1 MRAHATKSPHLSLPP
16 RRGKRLGKRRPADQL
31 ERIRGFER
39 FERSAAL
46 ERFER
51 MSNQGP
57 LDGVRVL
64 DLTRVLAGPYCTMF
78 LGDLGA
84 EVVKVEQPGVGDDTR
99 GWGPPFAG
107 GESAYFL
114 CINRNKKSITLDLK
128 SAEGIELLK
137 KLATCADV
145 LIENFR
151 PGTMERLGL
160 AEKDLRAVN
169 PRLIYASLSGFGADG
184 PMSDVPGY
192 DLIIQAWGGLMS
204 ITGMP
209 DGEPTKVGVAIID
222 LVAGLMLG
230 KSIAAALF
238 AREKLGIGQKIDT
251 SLLEAEVA
259 CLINAGSNYLVE
271 GTIPGRW
278 GNAHPTIVPYQS
290 FKTADGFLVIGV
302 ASESIWQRFCPA
314 IGKAELADDSRFVKN
329 ANRVEN
335 RVALIAMLS
344 EMFLSRDTD
353 TWLGLL
359 NEAEV
364 PCAPIQTIDKVLTA
378 PQVRHRDM
386 VVEVDHPTAGPVR
399 MAGIPVKFSA
409 TPASVRLPP
418 PLLGQHT
425 EEILETW
432 LGMKNKDINELKEKK
447 VL

>member
-1 MRAHATKSPHLSLPP
+1 
-16 RRGKRLGKRRPADQL
+16 
-31 ERIRGFER
+31 
-39 FERSAAL
+39 
-46 ERFER
+46 
-51 MSNQGP
+51 MSDLKNGP
-57 LDGVRVL
+57 LHGIRVL

-99 GWGPPFAG
+99 GWGPPFSG

-114 CINRNKKSITLDLK
+114 CINRNKKSITVDFK
-128 SAEGIELLK
+128 SNEGVALIRQLSER
-137 KLATCADV
+137 ADV

-151 PGTMERLGL
+151 PGAMDRLGL
-160 AEKDLRAVN
+160 GEKELRAAN
-169 PRLIYASLSGFGADG
+169 PKLIYASLSGFGADG

-230 KSIAAALF
+230 KAIAAALF
-238 AREKLGIGQKIDT
+238 AREKHGVGQKIDT

-259 CLINAGSNYLVE
+259 ALINAGSNYLIGGKV
-271 GTIPGRW
+271 PGRW

-290 FKTADGFLVIGV
+290 FQTADGFLVLGV
-302 ASESIWQRFCPA
+302 ASETIWRRFCPA
-314 IGKAELADDSRFVKN
+314 IGRAELADDARFAKN

-335 RVALIAMLS
+335 RAALIAILA
-344 EMFLSRDTD
+344 ELFRTRDTA
-353 TWLGLL
+353 TWLELL
-359 NEAEV
+359 NDTEV
-364 PCAPIQTIDKVLTA
+364 PCAPVQTIDQVFNA
-378 PQVRHRDM
+378 PQVRHREM
-386 VVEVDHPTAGPVR
+386 LVTVNHPTAGTVP

-425 EEILETW
+425 EEVLASW
-432 LGMKNKDINELKEKK
+432 LGMGDKEIAELKRKS
-447 VL
+447 VT

>member
-1 MRAHATKSPHLSLPP
+1 
-16 RRGKRLGKRRPADQL
+16 
-31 ERIRGFER
+31 
-39 FERSAAL
+39 
-46 ERFER
+46 
-51 MSNQGP
+51 MSNPNKGP
-57 LDGVRVL
+57 LDGIRVL

-84 EVVKVEQPGVGDDTR
+84 DIVKVEQPGIGDDTR

-114 CINRNKKSITLDLK
+114 CVNRNKKSITLDLK
-128 SAEGIELLK
+128 SAEGIGLLRR
-137 KLATCADV
+137 LASSADV

-160 AEKDLRAVN
+160 GEKDLRATN

-184 PMSDVPGY
+184 PMSDAPGY

-230 KSIAAALF
+230 KSIVAALF
-238 AREKLGIGQKIDT
+238 AREKLGAGQKIDT

-259 CLINAGSNYLVE
+259 CLINVGSNYLVE
-271 GTIPGRW
+271 GKIPGRW

-302 ASESIWQRFCPA
+302 ASEGIWRRFCAA
-314 IGKAELADDSRFVKN
+314 IGRAEWADDPRFAKN
-329 ANRVEN
+329 SNRVEN
-335 RVALIAMLS
+335 RGALITTLS
-344 EMFLSRDTD
+344 EIFLGRETD
-353 TWLGLL
+353 AWLKLL
-359 NEAEV
+359 NEGEV
-364 PCAPIQTIDKVLTA
+364 PCAPVQTIDKVFA
-378 PQVRHRDM
+378 ASQVRHRDM
-386 VVEVDHPTAGPVR
+386 LVEIDHPTAGLVR

-425 EEILETW
+425 EEVLASWVGIKGEEI
-432 LGMKNKDINELKEKK
+432 KELKRKK
-447 VL
+447 VI

>member
-1 MRAHATKSPHLSLPP
+1 MS
-16 RRGKRLGKRRPADQL
+16 
-31 ERIRGFER
+31 ER
-39 FERSAAL
+39 
-46 ERFER
+46 
-51 MSNQGP
+51 NPGP

-114 CINRNKKSITLDLK
+114 CVNRNKKSIAIDLK
-128 SAEGIELLK
+128 STEDIAVLRR
-137 KLATCADV
+137 LAATADV

-160 AEKDLRAVN
+160 GEKELRASN
-169 PRLIYASLSGFGADG
+169 SGLIYASLSGFGADG

-192 DLIIQAWGGLMS
+192 DLIVQAWGGLMS
-204 ITGMP
+204 ITGTP

-238 AREKLGIGQKIDT
+238 AREKLGVGQKIDT

-259 CLINAGSNYLVE
+259 CLINVGSNYLIE
-271 GTIPGRW
+271 GKIPGRW
-278 GNAHPTIVPYQS
+278 GNAHSSIVPYQS
-290 FKTADGFLVIGV
+290 FKTADGYLVIGV
-302 ASESIWQRFCPA
+302 ASEGIWRRFCQA
-314 IGKAELADDSRFVKN
+314 IGRAQLAEDARFAKN
-329 ANRVEN
+329 ANRVAN
-335 RVALIAMLS
+335 RAILISILAELFLTSDS
-344 EMFLSRDTD
+344 ES
-353 TWLGLL
+353 WLRLL
-359 NEAEV
+359 NQAEV
-364 PCAPIQTIDKVLTA
+364 PCAPVQTIHQVFNA
-378 PQVRHRDM
+378 PQVRHREM
-386 VVEVDHPTAGPVR
+386 LVEVAHPTAGPVR

-425 EEILETW
+425 EEVLSSW
-432 LGMKNKDINELKEKK
+432 LGMEQEEIAKLKRKG
-447 VL
+447 VD

>member
-1 MRAHATKSPHLSLPP
+1 MIERRAGA
-16 RRGKRLGKRRPADQL
+16 
-31 ERIRGFER
+31 
-39 FERSAAL
+39 
-46 ERFER
+46 
-51 MSNQGP
+51 

-114 CINRNKKSITLDLK
+114 CINRNKKSITIDFK
-128 SAEGIELLK
+128 STDGVALVRRLAER
-137 KLATCADV
+137 ADV

-151 PGTMERLGL
+151 PGAMDRLGL
-160 AEKDLRAVN
+160 GEKELRAAN
-169 PRLIYASLSGFGADG
+169 PKLIYASLSGFGADG
-184 PMSDVPGY
+184 PMSEVPGY
-192 DLIIQAWGGLMS
+192 DLIVQAWGGLMS

-230 KSIAAALF
+230 KAIAAALF
-238 AREKLGIGQKIDT
+238 AREKLGVGQKIDT

-259 CLINAGSNYLVE
+259 ALINAGSNYLIGGKV
-271 GTIPGRW
+271 PGRW

-290 FKTADGFLVIGV
+290 FQTADGYLVAGV
-302 ASESIWQRFCPA
+302 ASESIWRRFCHA
-314 IGKAELADDSRFVKN
+314 IGKADLADDARFAKN

-335 RVALIAMLS
+335 RASLIAILAGI
-344 EMFLSRDTD
+344 FRQRDTES
-353 TWLGLL
+353 WMKVLQ
-359 NEAEV
+359 EAEV
-364 PCAPIQTIDKVLTA
+364 PCAPIQTIDQVFKA
-378 PQVRHRDM
+378 PQVRHREM
-386 VVEVDHPTAGPVR
+386 LVEVDHPTAGRVR

-425 EEILETW
+425 EEILATW
-432 LGMKNKDINELKEKK
+432 LGMGEDEIARLKEKSI
-447 VL
+447 L

>member
-1 MRAHATKSPHLSLPP
+1 
-16 RRGKRLGKRRPADQL
+16 
-31 ERIRGFER
+31 
-39 FERSAAL
+39 
-46 ERFER
+46 
-51 MSNQGP
+51 MSEANSGP
-57 LDGVRVL
+57 LAGVRVL

-99 GWGPPFAG
+99 GWGPPFSG

-114 CINRNKKSITLDLK
+114 CINRNKKSITVDLK
-128 SAEGIELLK
+128 SKEGVALIRQLSER
-137 KLATCADV
+137 ADV

-151 PGTMERLGL
+151 PGAMDRLGL
-160 AEKDLRAVN
+160 GEKELRAAN
-169 PRLIYASLSGFGADG
+169 PKLIYASLSGFGADG

-192 DLIIQAWGGLMS
+192 DLIVQAWGGLMS

-230 KSIAAALF
+230 KAIAAGLF
-238 AREKLGIGQKIDT
+238 AREKHGVGQKIDT

-259 CLINAGSNYLVE
+259 ALINAGSNYLIGGKV
-271 GTIPGRW
+271 PGRW

-290 FKTADGFLVIGV
+290 FQTADGFLVLGV
-302 ASESIWQRFCPA
+302 ASETIWRRFCPA
-314 IGKAELADDSRFVKN
+314 IGRAELAADARFAKN

-335 RVALIAMLS
+335 RAALIAILA
-344 EMFLSRDTD
+344 ELFRTRDTA
-353 TWLGLL
+353 TWLKLL
-359 NEAEV
+359 NDAEV
-364 PCAPIQTIDKVLTA
+364 PCAPVQTIDQVFNA
-378 PQVRHRDM
+378 PQVRHREM
-386 VVEVDHPTAGPVR
+386 LVTVDHPTAGTVP

-425 EEILETW
+425 EEVLASW
-432 LGMKNKDINELKEKK
+432 LGMGDKEIAELKRKS
-447 VL
+447 VT